1 MTNSQPVGSSSSA
14 LRVASWVRGLMYLVC
29 LVPVVFVLW
38 AILRQAL
45 MPGGGL
51 LVAVLIGLVVT
62 VAFVWLFRR
71 LYSLC
76 SITVGTEGV
85 AQSFLLQGGNLA
97 TRVNV
102 TWDQVQRASFSR
114 HSYYFSAANGLNLE
128 LNTALFGDAAATIS
142 AVRQLLP
149 PRLLAQIDAGVG
161 AGGNA

>member
-1 MTNSQPVGSSSSA
+1 MTNSQPVGNSSSV
-14 LRVASWVRGLMYLVC
+14 LRVASWVRVLMYLVC
-29 LVPVVFVLW
+29 AVPVVFVVW

-51 LVAVLIGLVVT
+51 WVAVLIGLVVT
-62 VAFVWLFRR
+62 VAFAWLFRR

-85 AQSFLLQGGNLA
+85 AQSFLLQDGNLA

-102 TWDQVQRASFSR
+102 TWDQVQRVSYSR
-114 HSYYFSAANGLNLE
+114 HSYYFSAAGGRNLE
-128 LNTALFGDAAATIS
+128 FNTALFGDAAATIR

-149 PRLLAQIDAGVG
+149 PRLLAQIDTGVG
-161 AGGNA
+161 AGANA